1 MFDRGLFLSLLAIR
15 RQLAAMPRDLYLVRL
30 IHHATRTAF
39 PANGCGPPRSWA
51 RRRRYDSCA
60 FAIGRAATYTFSPM
74 RTTGTLATFCWIWT
88 TPTQRPCSN
97 ECASM
102 GINPVSFSK
111 PALAIS
117 KRGFRSVLPAWSL
130 ARQPRSPGNWPT
142 RTGPTWPAPTGVI
155 WDDWLGSPTQNP
167 LDAKATGTLPGC

>member
-1 MFDRGLFLSLLAIR
+1 MQVQHECIVRRVRSPGIVLMFDRGLFLSLLAIR
-15 RQLAAMPRDLYLVRL
+15 RQLAAMPQDLYLVRL

-39 PANGCGPPRSWA
+39 PGERLWTAAQLGQEATVRFLRIRNRE
-51 RRRRYDSCA
+51 
-60 FAIGRAATYTFSPM
+60 AATYTFSPM

-102 GINPVSFSK
+102 GINPVWFSK

-142 RTGPTWPAPTGVI
+142 RTGPTW
-155 WDDWLGSPTQNP
+155 
-167 LDAKATGTLPGC
+167 